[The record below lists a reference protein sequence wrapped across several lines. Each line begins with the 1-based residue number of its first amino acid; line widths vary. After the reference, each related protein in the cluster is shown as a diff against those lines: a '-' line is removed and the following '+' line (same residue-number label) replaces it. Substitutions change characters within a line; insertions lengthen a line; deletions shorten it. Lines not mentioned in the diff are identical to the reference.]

1 MSENIFSK
9 KDKDD
14 KKIILREGVKPDAK
28 MAAKPTAPKVSFSLA
43 PFFGAV
49 KEPKSSEVLENKLN
63 EKKIEIKDVK
73 DIKVKNNIKESKIKV
88 KVEPVKKV
96 EVKNNIISNPKILE
110 MDLISDQIEIAFDWK
125 KNLSLLGTFVMI
137 TLVLVAE
144 VYLTLFLWQA
154 NEINAKTEKL
164 STESQSINQ
173 EVETN
178 KAKASDALVFQNRVE
193 VVAPIFSRHVYWTN
207 FFSYL
212 EKNTL
217 ADVFY
222 SGFNGGVDGTYDL
235 KAFVK
240 DYRAIGVQLK
250 TFLTGDKT
258 NTASITNEKIN
269 NSGKEVGVTF
279 DLSLSIKNDLFNK

>member
-1 MSENIFSK
+1 
-9 KDKDD
+9 
-14 KKIILREGVKPDAK
+14 V
-28 MAAKPTAPKVSFSLA
+28 
-43 PFFGAV
+43 
-49 KEPKSSEVLENKLN
+49 
-63 EKKIEIKDVK
+63 EIK
-73 DIKVKNNIKESKIKV
+73 S
-88 KVEPVKKV
+88 
-96 EVKNNIISNPKILE
+96 NIISNPKILE

-137 TLVLVAE
+137 ILVLVAE
-144 VYLTLFLWQA
+144 IYLTLFLWQA

-178 KAKASDALVFQNRVE
+178 KVKASDALVFQNRVKII
-193 VVAPIFSRHVYWTN
+193 APIFNRHVYWTN

-250 TFLTGDKT
+250 TFLAGDKT

-279 DLSLSIKNDLFNK
+279 DLSLSIKNVLFNK